1 MAFNKKVFFG
11 NFSFIINENVYDPA
25 EDSFLFAEN
34 LDVGKNELV
43 LDIGTGSGILA
54 IVASRQASEV
64 LAVDLN
70 PYAIHCANQ
79 NAKLNKV
86 SGKILFIRSDL
97 LSSIRPAVKFD
108 LILFN
113 APYVP
118 SEENELDSWLGYSWY
133 GGITGRQVM
142 DRFISQAPK
151 YLQKS
156 GKILFMQ
163 STLTSVDETIEK
175 FANYGLKAKIIA
187 TQSLAFFEKL
197 ILIRAQFT

>member
-34 LDVGKNELV
+34 LDVGKNERV

-97 LSSIRPAVKFD
+97 LSSIRPAAKFD

>member
-34 LDVGKNELV
+34 LDVGKNERV

>member
-34 LDVGKNELV
+34 LDVGKNERV
-43 LDIGTGSGILA
+43 LEIGTGSGILA
-54 IVASRQASEV
+54 ILASRQASEV

-97 LSSIRPAVKFD
+97 LSSIRPAAKFD

>member
-34 LDVGKNELV
+34 LDVGKNERV
-43 LDIGTGSGILA
+43 LEIGTGSGILA
-54 IVASRQASEV
+54 ILASRQASEV

-97 LSSIRPAVKFD
+97 LSSIRPAAKFD

-142 DRFISQAPK
+142 DRFISQASK